1 MKIQESPLKK
11 KITRFIEANGPIHI
25 SEFME
30 ICLYNINHGYYSNSK
45 VIGTKGDFVTSPE
58 ISQVFGEL
66 IALNFYSNALSSN
79 LKEINLVE
87 LGPGNGTLMKD
98 MLNTFSKIQT
108 NKIKLN
114 SFLFEKSNQLKKVQK
129 NNLSEYKC
137 NWIDDLGNVQ
147 NKPTYFIANEF
158 FDALPINQI
167 ISNNGDWFERKV
179 EVKNNNFY
187 FVLGNK
193 ITDKIDDDPY
203 PNGKIIEQS
212 IYTQSI
218 LAKIFKLIL
227 KYSGALIVIDYG
239 QINKE
244 LNYKNT
250 LQGVKN
256 HQASDIFQNVG
267 YTDLSSWVNFSAFMK
282 NVPNGVIYKG
292 PITQKEFLVNLGIK
306 KRFED
311 LGLNKSV
318 IERRRLFNEF
328 ERLVS
333 ASYMGQAFKVFSMQ
347 SENLKILEG
356 F

>member
-11 KITRFIEANGPIHI
+11 KITRLIEANGPIYI

-30 ICLYNINHGYYSNSK
+30 ICLYNIDHGYYSNSK
-45 VIGTKGDFVTSPE
+45 VVGKKGDFVTSPE

-79 LKEINLVE
+79 FKEINLVE

-108 NKIKLN
+108 NNIKFN

-129 NNLSEYKC
+129 INLSEYKC
-137 NWIDDLGNVQ
+137 NWIDNLENIP

-167 ISNNGDWFERKV
+167 ISSNGYWFERKV
-179 EVKNNNFY
+179 EVKNNNLY
-187 FVLGNK
+187 FVLGKK
-193 ITDKIDDDPY
+193 ISDKLNDDPY

-212 IYTQSI
+212 IYAQSI
-218 LAKIFKLIL
+218 LAKISKLIL
-227 KYSGALIVIDYG
+227 KYNGALIVIDYG

-250 LQGVKN
+250 LQGVRN
-256 HQASDIFQNVG
+256 HQASDIFQNIG
-267 YTDLSSWVNFSAFMK
+267 HTDLSSWVNFSDFIK
-282 NVPNGVIYKG
+282 NVPNGVFYKG
-292 PITQKEFLVNLGIK
+292 PITQKEFLINLGIK

-318 IERRRLFNEF
+318 KKEEDFLMNLSDLYQLLIWDKL
-328 ERLVS
+328 LK
-333 ASYMGQAFKVFSMQ
+333 YLLC
-347 SENLKILEG
+347 NLKI
-356 F
+356 

>member
-11 KITRFIEANGPIHI
+11 KITRLIETNGPIYI

-30 ICLYNINHGYYSNSK
+30 ICLYNIDHGYYSNSK
-45 VIGTKGDFVTSPE
+45 VVGKKGDFVTSPE

-98 MLNTFSKIQT
+98 MLKTFSKIRT
-108 NKIKLN
+108 NIKLN

-137 NWIDDLGNVQ
+137 KWIDNLVNIP

-167 ISNNGDWFERKV
+167 ISNNGYWFERKV
-179 EVKNNNFY
+179 GVKNNNFY

-193 ITDKIDDDPY
+193 ISDKLDDDPY
-203 PNGKIIEQS
+203 PNGRIIEQS
-212 IYTQSI
+212 IYTKSI

-267 YTDLSSWVNFSAFMK
+267 HTDLSSWVNFSAFMK

-292 PITQKEFLVNLGIK
+292 PITQKEFLINLGIK
-306 KRFED
+306 KRFEN

-333 ASYMGQAFKVFSMQ
+333 ASHMGQAFKAFAMQ
-347 SENLKILEG
+347 SEDLKILDG

>member
-11 KITRFIEANGPIHI
+11 KITSLIEANGPILI

-30 ICLYNINHGYYSNSK
+30 ICLYNIDHGYYSNSK
-45 VIGTKGDFVTSPE
+45 VVGKKGDFVTSPE

-98 MLNTFSKIQT
+98 MLKTFSKIRT
-108 NKIKLN
+108 NIKLN

-137 NWIDDLGNVQ
+137 NWIDNLGIVP

-158 FDALPINQI
+158 FDALPIKQI
-167 ISNNGDWFERKV
+167 ISNNGYWFERKV
-179 EVKNNNFY
+179 EVKNNNFR

-193 ITDKIDDDPY
+193 ISEEVDDDPY

-218 LAKIFKLIL
+218 LEKIFKLIL

-256 HQASDIFQNVG
+256 HQSSDIFQNIG
-267 YTDLSSWVNFSAFMK
+267 HTDLSSWVNFSAFIK
-282 NVPNGVIYKG
+282 NVPKGVIYRG
-292 PITQKEFLVNLGIK
+292 PISQKEFLINLGIK
-306 KRFED
+306 KRFEN
-311 LGLNKSV
+311 LGLNKSA
-318 IERRRLFNEF
+318 IERRKLFNEF

-333 ASYMGQAFKVFSMQ
+333 ASYMGQAFKVFAMQ